1 MTLGG
6 PPQITEQALGRLRAA
21 GVSMVEDEVS
31 KICGDGSGVRVHLAD
46 RALHFDAVYAGL
58 GVRPRTALAASLG
71 VEVDGTGRI
80 MTDSSQR
87 CSVAGCY
94 AAGDAVTGLN
104 QIAVAM
110 AQAEIAAVDI
120 HNHLR
125 ETEGLCLAPVD

>member
-1 MTLGG
+1 
-6 PPQITEQALGRLRAA
+6 
-21 GVSMVEDEVS
+21 
-31 KICGDGSGVRVHLAD
+31 
-46 RALHFDAVYAGL
+46 
-58 GVRPRTALAASLG
+58 
-71 VEVDGTGRI
+71 